1 MKTIKQLEQE
11 AQQARENLI
20 ATIELGA
27 PASLLADDMI
37 LAAVAMAT
45 YQFALGMQ
53 EISGDG
59 SGKYFPEVSQ
69 EERDSDGWSDWNG
82 YGHDCPI
89 PENLKIEARFA
100 NGDINNG
107 EAGQYRWHHV
117 GNGYDL
123 IAYRIVKGE

>member
-11 AQQARENLI
+11 AQQARKNLI

>member
-11 AQQARENLI
+11 AQQARKNLI

-107 EAGQYRWHHV
+107 EAGQYRWYHV

>member
-11 AQQARENLI
+11 AQQARKNLI

-100 NGDINNG
+100 NGYINNG
-107 EAGQYRWHHV
+107 EAGQYRWHNV